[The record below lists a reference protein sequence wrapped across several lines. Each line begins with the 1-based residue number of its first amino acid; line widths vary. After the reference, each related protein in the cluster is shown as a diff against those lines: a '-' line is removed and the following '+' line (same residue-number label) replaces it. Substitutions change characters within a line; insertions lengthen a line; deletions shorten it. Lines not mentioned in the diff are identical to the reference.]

1 MKIRIVTPTFNEE
14 KNIHVLHEKI
24 RTTMS
29 NLNLNYEHVVIDNSS
44 TDNTIKYIREIAQ
57 IDKNFKAI
65 LNNRN
70 YGQIKSPFYGLIDS
84 DADATILM
92 VSDLQD
98 PIEMIP
104 KLIDEFKKGSEIVLL
119 QKKHNHENFFYK
131 IIKDNYYKFLN
142 ILSNHNPD
150 RNVIGSG
157 IYSSKVVNVLREIY
171 DPSPYLRGLIY
182 EIGFNV
188 KLLQFDQPKRYKGRS
203 KNNFFSLLDYGIL
216 GIVKHTKISR
226 FLTIF
231 GFCFSFISLLVALF
245 FLFLKIIFW
254 ESFSLGIAPIIIGLF
269 ALSGIQMF
277 FLGLIGEY
285 VIVILDYNKK
295 LPLVIE
301 KERINF

>member
-1 MKIRIVTPTFNEE
+1 MKIRILTPTYNEE
-14 KNIHVLHEKI
+14 KNIHVLHKKI
-24 RTTMS
+24 QTIMS
-29 NLNLNYEHVVIDNSS
+29 NLNLEYEHVVIDNSS
-44 TDNTIKYIREIAQ
+44 TDNTIKYIREIAN

-65 LNNRN
+65 INNRN
-70 YGQIKSPFYGLIDS
+70 YGQIKSPFYGLVDS

-104 KLIDEFKKGSEIVLL
+104 KLIDEFKKGYEIVLL
-119 QKKHNHENFFYK
+119 QKKHNNESLFYK
-131 IIKDNYYKFLN
+131 IIKNNYYKLLN
-142 ILSNHNPD
+142 ILSDHSPD
-150 RNVIGSG
+150 KNVIGSG
-157 IYSSKVVNVLREIY
+157 IYSLNVVNVLKNIY
-171 DPSPYLRGLIY
+171 DPTPYLRGMIY
-182 EIGFNV
+182 EIGFNI
-188 KLLQFDQPKRYKGRS
+188 KLIQFDQPKRVKGVS

-216 GIVKHTKISR
+216 GIVKHTKLAR

-231 GFCFSFISLLVALF
+231 GFCFSFISLFVALI
-245 FLFLKIIFW
+245 FLFLKILFW
-254 ESFSLGIAPIIIGLF
+254 ESFSLGVAPIIIGLF

>member
-216 GIVKHTKISR
+216 GIVKHTKIAR

-231 GFCFSFISLLVALF
+231 GFCFSFISLLVALI

-285 VIVILDYNKK
+285 VIVILEYNKK

>member
-1 MKIRIVTPTFNEE
+1 MKIRIVTPTYNEE
-14 KNIHVLHEKI
+14 KNIHALHEKI

-29 NLNLNYEHVVIDNSS
+29 NLNLKYEHVVIDNSS
-44 TDNTIKYIREIAQ
+44 TDNTIKFIREIAQ

-119 QKKHNHENFFYK
+119 QKKYNHENFFYK

-142 ILSNHNPD
+142 ILSDHKPD
-150 RNVIGSG
+150 RNIIGSG

-216 GIVKHTKISR
+216 GIVKHTKIAR

-231 GFCFSFISLLVALF
+231 GFCFSFISLLVALI

-254 ESFSLGIAPIIIGLF
+254 ESFSLGVAPIIIGLF

>member
-1 MKIRIVTPTFNEE
+1 MKIRILTPTYNEE
-14 KNIHVLHEKI
+14 KNIHVLHKKI
-24 RTTMS
+24 QTIMS
-29 NLNLNYEHVVIDNSS
+29 NLNLEYEHVVIDNSS
-44 TDNTIKYIREIAQ
+44 TDNTIKYIREIAN

-65 LNNRN
+65 INNRN
-70 YGQIKSPFYGLIDS
+70 YGQIKSPFYGLVDS

-104 KLIDEFKKGSEIVLL
+104 KLIDEFKKGYEIVLL
-119 QKKHNHENFFYK
+119 QKKHNNESLFYK
-131 IIKDNYYKFLN
+131 IIKNNYYKLLN
-142 ILSNHNPD
+142 ILSDHSPD
-150 RNVIGSG
+150 KNVIGSG
-157 IYSSKVVNVLREIY
+157 IYSLNVVNVLKNIY
-171 DPSPYLRGLIY
+171 DPTPYLRGMIY
-182 EIGFNV
+182 EIGFNI
-188 KLLQFDQPKRYKGRS
+188 KLIQFDQPKRVKGVS
-203 KNNFFSLLDYGIL
+203 KNNFFSLLDYVIL
-216 GIVKHTKISR
+216 GIVKHKNLAS

-231 GFCFSFISLLVALF
+231 GFCFSFISLFVALI
-245 FLFLKIIFW
+245 FLFLKILFW
-254 ESFSLGIAPIIIGLF
+254 ESFSLGVAPIIIGLF

>member
-1 MKIRIVTPTFNEE
+1 
-14 KNIHVLHEKI
+14 
-24 RTTMS
+24 
-29 NLNLNYEHVVIDNSS
+29 
-44 TDNTIKYIREIAQ
+44 IKYIREIAQ

-65 LNNRN
+65 INNKN
-70 YGQIKSPFYGLIDS
+70 FGQIKSPFYGLVDS

-119 QKKHNHENFFYK
+119 QKKYNNENLFYK

-142 ILSNHNPD
+142 IFSDHSPD
-150 RNVIGSG
+150 KNIIGSG
-157 IYSSKVVNVLREIY
+157 IYSSKVINVLKNIY

-182 EIGFNV
+182 EIGFNI
-188 KLLQFDQPKRYKGRS
+188 KLIPFDQPKRIKGKS

-216 GIVKHTKISR
+216 GIVKHTKLAR

-231 GFCFSFISLLVALF
+231 GFCFSFISLFIALI
-245 FLFLKIIFW
+245 FLLLKILFW
-254 ESFSLGIAPIIIGLF
+254 ESFSLGVAPIIIGLF
-269 ALSGIQMF
+269 VLSGFQIF

-285 VIVILDYNKK
+285 VIVILDYSKK

>member
-1 MKIRIVTPTFNEE
+1 MKIRIVTPTYNEE
-14 KNIHVLHEKI
+14 KNIHALHEKI

-29 NLNLNYEHVVIDNSS
+29 NLNLKYEHVVIDNSS
-44 TDNTIKYIREIAQ
+44 TDNTIKFIREIAQ

-119 QKKHNHENFFYK
+119 QKKYNHENFFYK

-142 ILSNHNPD
+142 ILSDHKPD

-216 GIVKHTKISR
+216 GIVKHTKIAR

-231 GFCFSFISLLVALF
+231 GFCFSFISLLVALI

-254 ESFSLGIAPIIIGLF
+254 ESFSLGVAPIIIGLF

>member
-65 LNNRN
+65 INNRN

-157 IYSSKVVNVLREIY
+157 IYSSKVVNILREIY

-231 GFCFSFISLLVALF
+231 GFCFSFVSLLVALI

>member
-1 MKIRIVTPTFNEE
+1 MKIRIVTPTYNEE
-14 KNIHVLHEKI
+14 KNIHALHEKI

-29 NLNLNYEHVVIDNSS
+29 NLNLKYEHVVIDNSS
-44 TDNTIKYIREIAQ
+44 TDNTIKFIREIAQ

-119 QKKHNHENFFYK
+119 QKKYNHENFFYK

-142 ILSNHNPD
+142 ILSDHKPD

-182 EIGFNV
+182 EIGFNI

-216 GIVKHTKISR
+216 GIVKHTKIAR

-231 GFCFSFISLLVALF
+231 GFCFSFISLLVALI

-254 ESFSLGIAPIIIGLF
+254 ESFSLGVAPIIIGLF

>member
-1 MKIRIVTPTFNEE
+1 
-14 KNIHVLHEKI
+14 
-24 RTTMS
+24 MS
-29 NLNLNYEHVVIDNSS
+29 NLNLKYEHVVIDNSS
-44 TDNTIKYIREIAQ
+44 TDNTIKFIREIAQ

-119 QKKHNHENFFYK
+119 QKKYNHENFFYK

-142 ILSNHNPD
+142 ILSDHKPD

-216 GIVKHTKISR
+216 GIVKHTKIAR

-231 GFCFSFISLLVALF
+231 GFCFSFISLLVALI

-254 ESFSLGIAPIIIGLF
+254 ESFSLGVAPIIIGLF

>member
-119 QKKHNHENFFYK
+119 QKKYNNENFFYK
-131 IIKDNYYKFLN
+131 IIKDNYYKLLN
-142 ILSNHNPD
+142 ILSNHRPD
-150 RNVIGSG
+150 RNIIGSG

-216 GIVKHTKISR
+216 GIVKHTKIAR

-231 GFCFSFISLLVALF
+231 GFCFSFISLLVALI

-285 VIVILDYNKK
+285 VIVILEYNKK

>member
-1 MKIRIVTPTFNEE
+1 MKIRILTPTYNEE
-14 KNIHVLHEKI
+14 KNIHVLHKKI
-24 RTTMS
+24 QTIMS
-29 NLNLNYEHVVIDNSS
+29 NLNLEYEHVVIDNSS
-44 TDNTIKYIREIAQ
+44 TDNTIKYIREIAH

-65 LNNRN
+65 INNRN

-119 QKKHNHENFFYK
+119 QKKYNHENFFYK

-142 ILSNHNPD
+142 ILSDHKPD

-216 GIVKHTKISR
+216 GIVKHTKIAR

-231 GFCFSFISLLVALF
+231 GFCFSFISLLVALI

-254 ESFSLGIAPIIIGLF
+254 ESFSLGVAPIIIGLF

>member
-1 MKIRIVTPTFNEE
+1 MKIRIVTPTYNEE

-29 NLNLNYEHVVIDNSS
+29 NLNLMYEHVVIDNSS
-44 TDNTIKYIREIAQ
+44 TDNTIKYIKEIAQ

-65 LNNRN
+65 INNRN

-216 GIVKHTKISR
+216 GIVKHTKIAR

-231 GFCFSFISLLVALF
+231 GFCFSFISLLVALI

-285 VIVILDYNKK
+285 VIVILEYNKK

>member
-231 GFCFSFISLLVALF
+231 GFCFSFVSLLVALI

>member
-1 MKIRIVTPTFNEE
+1 MKIRIVTPTYNEE
-14 KNIHVLHEKI
+14 KNIHALHEKI
-24 RTTMS
+24 QTTMS
-29 NLNLNYEHVVIDNSS
+29 NLNLQYEHVVIDNSS

-119 QKKHNHENFFYK
+119 QKKYNHENFFYK

-142 ILSNHNPD
+142 ILSDHKPD
-150 RNVIGSG
+150 RNIIGSG

-216 GIVKHTKISR
+216 GIVKHTKIAR

-231 GFCFSFISLLVALF
+231 GFCFSFISLLVALI

-254 ESFSLGIAPIIIGLF
+254 ESFSLGVAPIIIGLF

>member
-216 GIVKHTKISR
+216 GIVKHTKIAR

-231 GFCFSFISLLVALF
+231 GFCFSFVSLLVALI

>member
-65 LNNRN
+65 INNRN

-231 GFCFSFISLLVALF
+231 GFCFSFVSLLVALI

>member
-1 MKIRIVTPTFNEE
+1 MKIRIVTPTYNEE
-14 KNIHVLHEKI
+14 KNIHALHEKI
-24 RTTMS
+24 QTTMS
-29 NLNLNYEHVVIDNSS
+29 NLNLQYEHVVIDNSS

-119 QKKHNHENFFYK
+119 QKKYNHENFFYK

-142 ILSNHNPD
+142 ILSDHKPD

-216 GIVKHTKISR
+216 GIVKHTKIAR

-231 GFCFSFISLLVALF
+231 GFCFSFISLLVALI

-254 ESFSLGIAPIIIGLF
+254 ESFSLGVAPIIIGLF